1 MFGWFKKQPEQPKPG
16 ETEGYQMGQQASQA
30 MTAAVDDY
38 MTARFEPVFKNYL
51 GVFNDCLD
59 RVYGDHAPPI
69 IIARVEFKD
78 FRENVSGLRTKMLD
92 EINVAM
98 REWIDLGET
107 IGSRDLLDRYIVNV
121 VDEYQTRL
129 TNHQRRILCLMLQAK
144 NRMSHAFSRAK
155 AAIQKAAPWKQQQ
168 AGAGFHCCPER

>member
-16 ETEGYQMGQQASQA
+16 ETEAYQMGQQASQA
-30 MTAAVDDY
+30 MTAAVPDY

-51 GVFNDCLD
+51 GVFSDCLD
-59 RVYGDHAPPI
+59 RDYGDHAPPI

-92 EINVAM
+92 EINVAT

-107 IGSRDLLDRYIVNV
+107 IGSRDLLDRYIVHV

-129 TNHQRRILCLMLQAK
+129 TMAGLQLTIDRADELKAADDKWRRIYP
-144 NRMSHAFSRAK
+144 AK
-155 AAIQKAAPWKQQQ
+155 AAQFPLDD
-168 AGAGFHCCPER
+168 